1 MANDTLNWAGI
12 DSEYTPDVDY
22 GALARSTDADAQAAA
37 AYNPTTRSTLEQ
49 FGAASVF
56 GLVDLWDTAAG
67 GLNRSANKLTG
78 GAISYNPA
86 DYRENGA
93 SRAILNALDVPYL
106 TDLYKDTEG
115 AREVGSAIYGVIGS
129 ELLTRRITA
138 PAGFLARSL
147 SKVPYIGRLTRLE
160 DEYQVAMQTLR
171 STDITLAKS
180 GALGMEQYVGAAAV
194 NGQLVSRSA
203 LATKARW
210 LSAGSN
216 MTHAAVTEGV
226 MLATLNQNSVL
237 YDDSMAWNATWM
249 LAGVGIGGLLGNFAT
264 AYSLRKAGSDADL
277 IRARVEALDP
287 AGIEKGRVDWLKV
300 YDGNTMVDEIAPL
313 SGRQTDLATGLLLE
327 RENLLVGEIP
337 EGANQRQLAANR
349 EQLGDQKLQQA
360 KEQLN
365 GVTTKGIFGASDT
378 KFATAGGNQWT
389 SGAVAS
395 LNRAMISDPTA
406 FYLAEE
412 IGMIPAGKSGE
423 ELVKL
428 RADKIEA
435 AIEQNKN
442 KLKNRKLKKEERA
455 KIREQQKALIEKQK
469 LTPMVLLDGEVQPL
483 SEASSWAG
491 FEAPR
496 AGDIE
501 FTQSSL
507 FQKGDRGKMGVW
519 TIKRPETKKTVLAI
533 DQNLGVTMG
542 RKGDS
547 MENLDLFDARRAYML
562 GSRVID
568 DIINNAGKVT
578 IPESPNW
585 FQLDMAEELL
595 RRSNGTIEVNFPNGM
610 TRESAMVESFA
621 QKAEAYGRV
630 DLLKQYGKIANVRTT
645 HLTPE
650 QEMARLRMQLNL
662 PRATAYEVGVLN
674 KTTEGGHSLLRGAS
688 KYGADAIRKMPLADL
703 KTAIAK
709 LQRLE
714 DLAPTTPESIDM
726 IGNSFSFM
734 QGKGG
739 EAMQPVILMQRP
751 AKPHEWFKDNYVDR
765 VASAQIAT
773 RNSLLAAS
781 DDYTKALASEI
792 YQNPDA
798 IKATQTYELN
808 ELQLQGSLT
817 GSAPMSA
824 RGTAANSVL
833 TTDMIARDA
842 PVIQAANRIRDTID
856 RISGNLTTK
865 LFNEVLG
872 DTLNLLANA
881 RNRQSVM
888 LLDNFVSSAPGWE
901 IKRTVA
907 ATSQDG
913 KPMFKFEL
921 ADSEANRSHWRK
933 RYKTEMPKG
942 ALLPNFRGTPVVL
955 DDLAE
960 TARQRYAA
968 LDKLLF
974 QNKNDLLASRGSRL
988 IEYNPY
994 HVTPPTLRDKIIG
1007 MTFDPYGKQ
1016 VPDMT
1021 IIASTQAD
1029 YAKKLQAMQPELD
1042 KLGMGYVVRDL
1053 ESIKRFGNIWDRA
1066 AADMIDPGLTAVQP
1080 GKRGAGLLNQGMIGG
1095 RKFTEVVADLQ
1106 SEFLAHGR
1114 DIIETVFD
1122 SSVKAAQARAQVSQ
1136 ALRANN
1142 PNRWSKDFRTA
1153 DDIYLESL
1161 LGRSKVKSDKA
1172 WVGGLWQAAEGFI
1185 DTALKRAGRNPSVV
1199 TEATSAWYTRA
1210 NPWSKT
1216 EAAIRD
1222 FDSLTEALGEM
1233 NPYRSATELLESQ
1246 GYGKSPLTAA
1256 GLVGKASQFSSM
1268 MLLRVAE
1275 VGHAILNVGG
1285 VVANMPSIIRNYTP
1299 RLEESSEEFLQRIG
1313 HSGMAVKLADG
1324 RMVGTLDMNKIM
1336 AQGMK
1341 FALDKKAHPYYDEMV
1356 ARGMLSQEVA
1366 ELQKQY
1372 GAIDGRGKWKKFFM
1386 GDPTQKDGFH
1396 SKGLVG
1402 WMSILS
1408 DSSEDFSR
1416 SVASMTGIRLAQ
1428 EIGIT
1433 TRNQQLSF
1441 AHSFANQVIAN
1452 YSPMNRQEVFQGAVG
1467 NSIGLFQSY
1476 ITNYYQRMFRYVETS
1491 DWKALRS
1498 QMLWQGSVFG
1508 VPSMPGF
1515 AAIGALHQ
1523 WLDDDNMDFQK
1534 GMQER
1539 FGPAGDL
1546 LQGGLLSNLPT
1557 LFGAPA
1563 LDLYTRGDV
1572 NIRVPGMGL
1581 FQDNDKSS
1589 LRNLA
1594 EIAPAISM
1602 MTRIYDGIS
1611 QSLSA
1616 VASSNPGL
1624 SAQQLSEILS
1634 NTIPN
1639 RPIAG
1644 MVETFGAGGFDTDR
1658 YGQVVGQNQNMMES
1672 VYRVLGLKSMR
1683 QQEETTAFYASKVAE
1698 QQQAGLKE
1706 GLRLQMRSA
1715 VREGRFEELQDIFF
1729 DKYVENGGDP
1739 KYWRRTI
1746 RETYESALE
1755 SRGARKLEEV
1765 MKNPARAAEME
1776 RLLGAGVAIG
1786 NDSEEGADAAI
1797 NMYESMNQP
1806 DENKFGLE
1814 DEGGEYIDPDTLQPE
1829 NEFVQM

>member
-1 MANDTLNWAGI
+1 MAEDTLNWAGI
-12 DSEYTPDVDY
+12 DSEYTPDLDY
-22 GALARSTDADAQAAA
+22 GALGRATDADAQAAA
-37 AYNPTTRSTLEQ
+37 SYNPTTRSTLEQ
-49 FGAASVF
+49 FGSAGVF
-56 GLVDLWDTAAG
+56 GLLDLWDTAAG
-67 GLNRSANKLTG
+67 SVNRSANVLSG
-78 GAISYNPA
+78 GLISYDPK
-86 DYRENGA
+86 DFKENGA

-115 AREVGSAIYGVIGS
+115 ARDVGSAIYGVIGS
-129 ELLTRRITA
+129 ELIARKVTA
-138 PAGFLARSL
+138 PAGFLSRSL
-147 SKVPYIGRLTRLE
+147 SKVPYLGRLTRLE
-160 DEYQVAMQTLR
+160 DEYQAAMQTLR

-180 GALGMEQYVGAAAV
+180 GALGMEQYVGRAAV
-194 NGQLVSRSA
+194 DGVMASRSA
-203 LATKARW
+203 LASKARW

-216 MTHAAVTEGV
+216 ATHAATTEAI

-249 LAGVGIGGLLGNFAT
+249 LAGVGISGLLGNFAT
-264 AYSLRKAGSDADL
+264 AYSLRKAGSDGDL
-277 IRARVEALDP
+277 LRARIEALDP
-287 AGIEKGRVDWLKV
+287 AGIEKSRVDWLKV
-300 YDGNTMVDEIAPL
+300 YDGNTAVGEIAPQ

-349 EQLGDQKLQQA
+349 EQLSDQKLQQA

-365 GVTTKGIFGASDT
+365 GVTVKGLFGASDT
-378 KFATAGGNQWT
+378 RFATAGGNQWT
-389 SGAVAS
+389 SGAVAT

-412 IGMIPAGKSGE
+412 IGMIPAGKQGE
-423 ELVKL
+423 EIVAARAQKL
-428 RADKIEA
+428 EA

-442 KLKNRKLKKEERA
+442 KLRNRKLKKEERQ
-455 KIREQQKALIEKQK
+455 KIREQQQALLEKQK

-507 FQKGDRGKMGVW
+507 FKKGDRGKPGVW
-519 TIKRPETKKTVLAI
+519 TIKRPETKKTVIAI
-533 DQNLGVTMG
+533 DQNLGITMG

-547 MENLDLFDARRAYML
+547 IENLDIYDARRAYML
-562 GSRVID
+562 GSKVID
-568 DIINNAGKVT
+568 DVINNAGKVT
-578 IPESPNW
+578 IPENPTW

-595 RRSNGTIEVNFPNGM
+595 RRSNGTIEVNFPTGM
-610 TRESAMVESFA
+610 TRDSAQVESFA
-621 QKAEAYGRV
+621 QKAEAYAKV
-630 DLLKQYGKIANVRTT
+630 DMLKQYGKIANVKTT

-650 QEMARLRMQLNL
+650 QELARMRMQLNL
-662 PRATAYEVGVLN
+662 PRATAYESGVLN

-688 KYGADAIRKMPLADL
+688 KYGPDAIRKMSLTDL

-734 QGKGG
+734 TGKNG

-751 AKPHEWFKDNYVDR
+751 AKPFEWFKDNYVDR

-773 RNSLLAAS
+773 RNSLLNAG
-781 DDYTKALASEI
+781 DDYTRALASEI

-798 IKATQTYELN
+798 IKATSTYELN

-824 RGTAANSVL
+824 RGTAGNAIL
-833 TTDMIARDA
+833 TTDQIARDA
-842 PVIQAANRIRDTID
+842 PVIQAASRIRDTID

-865 LFNEVLG
+865 LFNDTLG
-872 DTLNLLANA
+872 DTLNLLANP
-881 RNRQSVM
+881 RNRSSVA
-888 LLDNFVSSAPGWE
+888 LLDNYVSSASGWE
-901 IKRTVA
+901 IKRTIA
-907 ATSQDG
+907 ANDSQG
-913 KPMFKFEL
+913 NAMFKYEL
-921 ADSEANRSHWRK
+921 ADNEANRARWRK
-933 RYKTEMPKG
+933 QFQSEMPKG
-942 ALLPNFRGTPVVL
+942 ALLPNNRGTPVVL
-955 DDLAE
+955 DYLGE
-960 TARQRYAA
+960 TARTQLNSLTDQLFLA
-968 LDKLLF
+968 KNSLLT
-974 QNKNDLLASRGSRL
+974 SRGMRQ
-988 IEYNPY
+988 IERNPY
-994 HVTPPTLRDKIIG
+994 YVPAPSLRDKIVGFTFGPDGKPVPG
-1007 MTFDPYGKQ
+1007 MSIVAT
-1016 VPDMT
+1016 
-1021 IIASTQAD
+1021 TQD
-1029 YAKKLQAMQPELD
+1029 EYAKKLAAMQPELD
-1042 KLGMGYVVRDL
+1042 KLGMGYMVRDL
-1053 ESIKRFGNIWDRA
+1053 DSIKRFGNIWDRA
-1066 AADMIDPGLTAVQP
+1066 VADMIDPGLTAVQP
-1080 GKRGAGLLNQGMIGG
+1080 GKRARGILGEMNPASRSFTDVIG
-1095 RKFTEVVADLQ
+1095 EVQ
-1106 SEFLAHGR
+1106 SQFLAHGR

-1142 PNRWSKDFRTA
+1142 PNRWNRDFRTA

-1185 DTALKRAGRNPSVV
+1185 DTALKRAGRNPTVV
-1199 TEATSAWYTRA
+1199 TEAVSAWYTRA

-1216 EAAIRD
+1216 EAAIKD
-1222 FDSLTEALGEM
+1222 FETLTERMGEL

-1246 GYGKSPLTAA
+1246 GYGANPLTAQ

-1299 RLEESSEEFLQRIG
+1299 RLEESSEDFLKRIG

-1341 FALDKKAHPYYDEMV
+1341 FALDKKSHPYFDEMV

-1366 ELQKQY
+1366 ELHKQY
-1372 GAIDGRGKWKKFFM
+1372 GAIEGRGSWSKFFM
-1386 GDPTQKDGFH
+1386 GDATQKDGFY

-1416 SVASMTGIRLAQ
+1416 AVASMTGVRLAQ

-1515 AAIGALHQ
+1515 AALGELHQ

-1563 LDLYTRGDV
+1563 IDLYTRGDV
-1572 NIRVPGMGL
+1572 NIRLPGSGL

-1589 LRNLA
+1589 LRNFA
-1594 EIAPAISM
+1594 EIAPAVSM
-1602 MTRIYDGIS
+1602 MTRIYDGLAA
-1611 QSLSA
+1611 SLSA
-1616 VASSNPGL
+1616 IASSNPGL
-1624 SAQQLSEILS
+1624 SSQQLSEILS
-1634 NTIPN
+1634 NSIPS

-1644 MVETFGAGGFDTDR
+1644 MVETFGAGGFDTDK
-1658 YGQVVGQNQNMMES
+1658 YGQVVAQNENIMES

-1683 QQEETTAFYASKVAE
+1683 QQEEATAFYASKVAE

-1706 GLRLQMRSA
+1706 GLRLQMRAA

-1729 DKYVENGGDP
+1729 DKYIENGGDP

-1755 SRGARKLEEV
+1755 SRSQRKLEEV

-1776 RLLGAGVAIG
+1776 RLLGAGVSVG
-1786 NDSEEGADAAI
+1786 DDSSEGADAAI
-1797 NMYESMNQP
+1797 QMYESMNQP
-1806 DENKFGLE
+1806 NEDEFGLE
-1814 DEGGEYIDPDTLQPE
+1814 DEGGEYIDPNTLQPE
-1829 NEFVQM
+1829 NEFIQM